1 MAKVSRVISMEMW
14 NIGLGIKPKIIPSFR
29 GLIAYP
35 ITPAPV
41 TRSIIAQVSSRDKRK
56 TIGKR
61 KGKKK

>member
-14 NIGLGIKPKIIPSFR
+14 NIGLGVKPKIIPSFR

-41 TRSIIAQVSSRDKRK
+41 TRSITRDKRK
-56 TIGKR
+56 R
-61 KGKKK
+61 

>member
-29 GLIAYP
+29 GLTEYP

-41 TRSIIAQVSSRDKRK
+41 TRSIIAQVSSR
-56 TIGKR
+56 GKR

>member
-41 TRSIIAQVSSRDKRK
+41 TRSITRDKRK

>member
-14 NIGLGIKPKIIPSFR
+14 NIGLGVKPKIIPSFR

-41 TRSIIAQVSSRDKRK
+41 TRSIISAR
-56 TIGKR
+56 GKR